1 MSTAPWNHNIHYH
14 SIALNAAPRPCHR
27 ALDVGC
33 GQGML
38 AQQLALRCDEVFAID
53 LDAASLAKAKSACSR
68 LNSKSTIEFIQE
80 DILTYPFPPAGFDLI
95 TSIATLHHLPLSRA
109 LTRFRDLL
117 RPGGIL
123 AVIGLY
129 RARTPTDYA
138 WAAVAAPVSRLL
150 RFTHRFV
157 ETSAPEQS
165 PQQTLSE
172 IQSASRAILPGSV
185 LQRRLLF
192 RYSLLWQKP

>member
-1 MSTAPWNHNIHYH
+1 
-14 SIALNAAPRPCHR
+14 
-27 ALDVGC
+27 
-33 GQGML
+33 ML
-38 AQQLALRCDEVFAID
+38 AQQLAQRCDEVFAID

-68 LNSKSTIEFIQE
+68 LNSKSTIQFIQE
-80 DILTYPFPPAGFDLI
+80 DILTYPFPQASFDLI

-109 LTRFRDLL
+109 LARFRDLL

-129 RARTPTDYA
+129 RARTPADYA
-138 WAAVAAPVSRLL
+138 WAALALPASRLL
-150 RFTHRFV
+150 RLTHRLA
-157 ETSAPEQS
+157 ETAAPQQA

-192 RYSLLWQKP
+192 RYSLIWQKP